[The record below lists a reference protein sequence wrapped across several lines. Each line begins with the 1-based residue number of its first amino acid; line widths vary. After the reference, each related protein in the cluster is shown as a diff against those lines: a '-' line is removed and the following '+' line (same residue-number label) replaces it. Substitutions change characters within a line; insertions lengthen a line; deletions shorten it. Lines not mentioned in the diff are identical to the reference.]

1 MPITPKIASEIIVLF
16 NFEVPYF
23 LSEKIIGIS
32 INLKFFK
39 GRLGFGW
46 KFKRTDYNI
55 HRVLLLG
62 DSGLY
67 VPNSRRILY
76 V

>member
-1 MPITPKIASEIIVLF
+1 MHIYTIVKIYIISVYLASD
-16 NFEVPYF
+16 
-23 LSEKIIGIS
+23 

>member
-1 MPITPKIASEIIVLF
+1 MHIYTIVKRYIISVYLASD
-16 NFEVPYF
+16 
-23 LSEKIIGIS
+23 

-67 VPNSRRILY
+67 VPNSRRILF

>member
-1 MPITPKIASEIIVLF
+1 MHIYTIVRRYIISVYLASD
-16 NFEVPYF
+16 
-23 LSEKIIGIS
+23 

-39 GRLGFGW
+39 RRLGFRW

-67 VPNSRRILY
+67 VPNSRGILY

>member
-1 MPITPKIASEIIVLF
+1 MIVKNNIISVYL
-16 NFEVPYF
+16 E
-23 LSEKIIGIS
+23 SDT
-32 INLKFFK
+32 NLKFFT

-46 KFKRTDYNI
+46 KFKRADYDF

-67 VPNSRRILY
+67 VPNSRRVLY